1 MERIAAIMVSVDE
14 NWGIGRNGELLKR
27 IPADMKRF
35 KEMTMGN
42 IIITGRKTFESFPG
56 GKALPG
62 RINIVVTRNEEYAAD
77 AAIIVK
83 SPEEAVR
90 LCEGDP
96 GKKTFTAGGGKV
108 FVVGG
113 GEIYRSLIDYCDRA
127 YVTKIRASFDADT
140 FFPDLD
146 KCGGWK
152 LINESGEQE
161 ECGVSFTYCE
171 YARI

>member
-1 MERIAAIMVSVDE
+1 MERVAAIIVAVDE

-62 RINIVVTRNEEYAAD
+62 RINVVVTRNEGYAAE
-77 AAIIVK
+77 AAVIVK
-83 SPEEAVR
+83 SPEKAVEFCKDESAR
-90 LCEGDP
+90 
-96 GKKTFTAGGGKV
+96 KV
-108 FVVGG
+108 FVAGG

-127 YVTKIRASFDADT
+127 YVTKIRASFNADT

-146 KCGGWK
+146 KCGEWK
-152 LINESGEQE
+152 LINESEEQE
-161 ECGVSFTYCE
+161 EGGVSFTYRE